1 MVSAEIDALPSD
13 PPSVSDVREFR
24 LTGPWET
31 KSRGKLHV
39 PIALPHLQAMAFL
52 SYDQTEL
59 ERIPVD
65 IRGLRIFTVSDIP
78 YGGIGGTQFHR
89 IRTEIS
95 YVGKGK
101 VRWKF
106 EDLYG
111 ATREIPWVPDTV
123 LSMPPFVLHT
133 SICEEA
139 GSNIVT
145 LANTLYIPDDPRT
158 HDTYRADEFY
168 EMRNLFRT
176 ARGLCG
182 TSYVE
187 RSTG

>member
-1 MVSAEIDALPSD
+1 MPAAGIEALPSE
-13 PPSVSDVREFR
+13 PPNVSDVREFQI
-24 LTGPWET
+24 TGPWKT

-39 PIALPHLQAMAFL
+39 PIALTHLQATEFL
-52 SYDQTEL
+52 NYDPSEL
-59 ERIPVD
+59 MRIPVD

-78 YGGIGGTQFHR
+78 AGGIGGTQFHR

-95 YVGKGK
+95 FVSKGK

-111 ATREIPWVPDTV
+111 ETREIPWAPDTA

-139 GSNIVT
+139 GSEIVT

-158 HDTYRADEFY
+158 HDTYRADEFHD
-168 EMRNLFRT
+168 MRNLFRST
-176 ARGLCG
+176 RGLCG
-182 TSYVE
+182 TSHVE
-187 RSTG
+187 RSAG